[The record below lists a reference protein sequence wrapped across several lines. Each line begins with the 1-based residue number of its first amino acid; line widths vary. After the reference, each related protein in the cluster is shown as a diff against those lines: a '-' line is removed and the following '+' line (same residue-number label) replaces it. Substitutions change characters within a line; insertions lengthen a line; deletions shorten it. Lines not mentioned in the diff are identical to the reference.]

1 MGLDLGGLRA
11 LGPLWI
17 EWGQARQRRCA
28 EGPGRQ
34 DRGGKRVTSQRT
46 EEESQTGFWDLAFT
60 AFWTC
65 D

>member
-11 LGPLWI
+11 LGPVWI
-17 EWGQARQRRCA
+17 KWGQARQRRGA

-34 DRGGKRVTSQRT
+34 DRGGKRVTSRRA
-46 EEESQTGFWDLAFT
+46 EESQTGFWDLAFA